1 MKFLKKLRSSNFW
14 VSMIS
19 AVVLIIQAVFD
30 VTIKAEYLNQII
42 MAMLGLL
49 VMSGII
55 SDGSST
61 ELTIGQS
68 VDVEGVKT
76 DLNEMLSKT
85 ATSIEEVILNI
96 VNQFKTIKTDEHQG
110 VAEVVCADS
119 KVETH
124 QSESVSSEA
133 CLTVKDVGSIAQVQE
148 DENNDLNATQQ
159 ADNSQNKDD
168 AMDQNVDVRESL
180 VDVVNPNIQSQDS
193 IQPNF
198 DTL

>member
-85 ATSIEEVILNI
+85 APSIEEVILNI

-110 VAEVVCADS
+110 
-119 KVETH
+119 
-124 QSESVSSEA
+124 
-133 CLTVKDVGSIAQVQE
+133 
-148 DENNDLNATQQ
+148 
-159 ADNSQNKDD
+159 
-168 AMDQNVDVRESL
+168 
-180 VDVVNPNIQSQDS
+180 
-193 IQPNF
+193 
-198 DTL
+198 